1 MKKFII
7 VLITLGLIVGAA
19 LGGAYF
25 YRTSKKNSD
34 PVKVYPVSSF
44 VGNWYENSQ
53 SFSGNVVVNEEQ
65 NIYIAQD
72 KILKAVYASPGDSV
86 KVGDV
91 ILEYDSTQE
100 SLRLDTMYAQLEVT
114 STNLTLAERQLAKL
128 QQVTPIEDDAE
139 PPKTEAEKR
148 LEAAEKAYEEAEE
161 KTIAPFTEYNNA
173 KSAAEACEKD
183 MNQKE
188 SEYTAAVKN
197 KSMAEDS
204 LDEFLKANKIAYLA
218 TATDP
223 QSKERR
229 KDKDIEKDVIELDK
243 KNPTKNLLRTYDNLM
258 GAISITATTVNDKKK
273 IYDEATE
280 KYNSAIITAAEK
292 EKLYDQAEQ
301 AVTKAEEEV
310 KAAQE
315 AVTKEQ
321 EEELENPTIVYTKS
335 ELAKAIRLKNEEI
348 KSLNLSIQNQ
358 NLAIR
363 RQEKAIEKCK
373 VLAELDGVVR
383 FNDVTDDVYGGMAPA
398 IVIDATGIYSA
409 VVNVDELSL
418 EDIYIGEEVTILS
431 YDNGNTYTG
440 KISKI
445 SENPSESRGYY
456 EYTASAYP
464 VTIAIDEADDLAE
477 GMWVEVSTTGM
488 ANNDTYMDQIV
499 LPLALCKK
507 ENSSYYV
514 MKQENGRLKK
524 QYISTG
530 KIYYGDQIVVK
541 GGITSSDF
549 IAFPYEKDAVE
560 GKVCKEGDLSDMYG
574 Y

>member
-25 YRTSKKNSD
+25 YRTNKKNSD
-34 PVKVYPVSSF
+34 PVKVYPVSGF
-44 VGNWYENSQ
+44 VGNWYESSQ

-65 NIYIAQD
+65 NIYIQQD
-72 KILKAVYASPGDSV
+72 KLLKAVYASPGDSV

-139 PPKTEAEKR
+139 PPKTEAEKK

-161 KTIAPFTEYNNA
+161 KTIAPFTEYNDA
-173 KSAAEACEKD
+173 KKTAETCKAD
-183 MNQKE
+183 MDQKE
-188 SEYTAAVKN
+188 GEYTDAVKN
-197 KSMAEDS
+197 KTMAEEA
-204 LDEFLKANKIAYLA
+204 LDTFYKENKIAYLA

-243 KNPTKNLLRTYDNLM
+243 KNPTKNILRTYDNLI
-258 GAISITATTVNDKKK
+258 GAISITSTTVNDKKK

-315 AVTKEQ
+315 AVAKEQ

-335 ELAKAIRLKNEEI
+335 DLAKAIRLKNEEI

-358 NLAIR
+358 GLAIR

-373 VLAELDGVVR
+373 VKAELDGIVR
-383 FNDVTDDVYGGMAPA
+383 YNDVTDDVYGGMTPA

-440 KISKI
+440 KVSKI
-445 SENPSESRGYY
+445 SENPSEGGGYY
-456 EYTASAYP
+456 DYTASAYP
-464 VTIAIDEADDLAE
+464 VTIAIDEADDLTE
-477 GMWVEVSTTGM
+477 GMWVEVTTSDM
-488 ANNDTYMDQIV
+488 NNIQAYNDEIV
-499 LPLALCKK
+499 IPLALCKK

-530 KIYYGDQIVVK
+530 KIYYGSQIVVK
-541 GGITSSDF
+541 SGITANDF
-549 IAFPYEKDAVE
+549 IAFPYGKDAVE

>member
-173 KSAAEACEKD
+173 KKAQEELLEEMNSKQSDFNKIVLDKD
-183 MNQKE
+183 LAYK
-188 SEYTAAVKN
+188 
-197 KSMAEDS
+197 S
-204 LDEFLKANKIAYLA
+204 LDSFYKKYNIATCTDAVPGKKARTDEEIQNDVYKLDSKVIAEYGGVYRA
-218 TATDP
+218 Y
-223 QSKERR
+223 
-229 KDKDIEKDVIELDK
+229 KDAESSYVIGYNALSEV
-243 KNPTKNLLRTYDNLM
+243 
-258 GAISITATTVNDKKK
+258 S
-273 IYDEATE
+273 E
-280 KYNSAIITAAEK
+280 KYNKALIETAEK

-383 FNDVTDDVYGGMAPA
+383 YNDVTDDVYGGMAPA

-440 KISKI
+440 KVSKI
-445 SENPSESRGYY
+445 SENPSESKGYY

-488 ANNDTYMDQIV
+488 ANYDTYSDEIV
-499 LPLALCKK
+499 IPLALCKK

-524 QYISTG
+524 QFISTG